1 MGYLRLL
8 HAPVPRLV
16 WVGQLC
22 STVGDKLYYLAAGWV
37 TWRLTGS
44 PAAVGTVA
52 ALSAIPLIVAGIA
65 GSGLVDRGNRFHRL
79 IAIDL
84 AQATVVL
91 VIPLISATG
100 ELAIWQLAI
109 VGMLLSALDSIYR
122 PALKATLPALVEAKQ
137 LQPFVG
143 LMDLTDRLARI
154 VGPGAAGL
162 LLVVVPEIHLF
173 TLDALSFVL
182 SAVTLAMIARRTNLP
197 TAPILARQN
206 KLRAIREGLA
216 YVGRHET
223 LRVAIGLRVL
233 ANASWALLTIGM
245 PIIVTGRF
253 HSDIGGY
260 GAMVGAFGVG
270 TLVSSLV
277 IGNVHVGDRLLALG
291 FVAWAIVGVG
301 FAAVAAAP
309 TLSIAVA
316 ATAFIGLGTPLAIV
330 PIDTFIGQ
338 RVPESMRARV
348 YALQFVGVEGIAIL
362 ALLPAGLL
370 LERVPV
376 DGALGTAGIALAVLA
391 VAIAAFHHRRHP

>member
-84 AQATVVL
+84 AQAAVVL
-91 VIPLISATG
+91 VVPLISATG
-100 ELAIWQLAI
+100 ELAVWQLAS
-109 VGMLLSALDSIYR
+109 VGMVLSALDSIYR

-173 TLDALSFVL
+173 TLDALSFLL
-182 SAVTLAMIARRTNLP
+182 SAVTLAVIARRTNLP

-206 KLRAIREGLA
+206 KLRAVVEGLA

-223 LRVAIGLRVL
+223 LRLAIGLRVL
-233 ANASWALLTIGM
+233 ANALWALLTIGM

-370 LERVPV
+370 LDRVPV
-376 DGALGTAGIALAVLA
+376 DGALGTAGVALAVLA
-391 VAIAAFHHRRHP
+391 AATAALRIPA